1 VVTGATG
8 LLGAN
13 LVFEWSNQGLDVIA
27 LVNTHA
33 LSIPGVKCVRCDLLD
48 TKQTEETIC
57 SLDPAWIIHCAAATN
72 VEWCERHAD
81 ECFCI
86 NTDASGMLARSAR
99 SVGSRFVYIS
109 TDSVFSGERGDY
121 TESDPAAP
129 LNVYAR
135 SKLAG
140 EQAVA
145 QELPAS
151 LIVRTNIYGWNMQ
164 PKESLA
170 EWMLGRLREH
180 VTFAGFVD
188 VIFCPMLVNDL
199 GDCLQEMMAS
209 GMEGLFHV
217 VGGEACSKY
226 EFGYRLARVFGLD
239 SLLVQRS
246 SIHDSKLLAPRPPST
261 SLNTSKI
268 RRALGRSMPAVE
280 AGLKRFKALSE
291 NGFAARLKAAGER
304 GLQECPR

>member
-1 VVTGATG
+1 MVTGASG

-13 LVFEWSNQGLDVIA
+13 LVFEWSRHRPDVVA
-27 LVNTHA
+27 LAHNHTV
-33 LSIPGVKCVRCDLLD
+33 SIPGVKSVRCDLLD
-48 TKQTEETIC
+48 AKQTEETIRA
-57 SLDPAWIIHCAAATN
+57 LNPGWIIHCAAATN

-81 ECFCI
+81 ECFRI
-86 NTDASGMLARSAR
+86 NADASGMLARNAR
-99 SVGSRFVYIS
+99 LVGSRFVYIS
-109 TDSVFSGERGDY
+109 TDSVFSGEHGDY

-140 EQAVA
+140 EQAVT
-145 QELPAS
+145 QELPTS

-180 VTFAGFVD
+180 ATFAGFAD
-188 VIFCPMLVNDL
+188 VMFCPMLVNDL
-199 GDCLQEMMAS
+199 GDCLREMMAS
-209 GMEGLFHV
+209 GLEGVFHV

-226 EFGYRLARVFGLD
+226 EFGYRVARVFGLD
-239 SLLVQRS
+239 SSLVQLS
-246 SIHDSKLLAPRPPST
+246 SIHHSKLLAPRPPST

-268 RRALGRSMPAVE
+268 RRALGRSMPAVD
-280 AGLKRFKALSE
+280 AGLKRFKALGE
-291 NGFAARLKAAGER
+291 NGFVARLKAAGER